1 LQPTVKRYGAK
12 SSVDAFAVIVHSSSP
27 TNLALAAGGWDGAP
41 GELLAPR
48 EALLTL
54 GRGDVALARLDVR
67 HTLDG
72 VEDGLWAL
80 ERLEEAGVRV
90 LNRPSAV
97 VLAHDKLLTARMLR
111 RAGLPHPRT
120 MLVERHSPIPDL
132 DFPAVVKPRFGSW
145 GQDVRLCHD
154 REELRAMLDDLSCR
168 LWFRATGAVAQEL
181 IPPLGHDLR
190 LVVAGGRI
198 VGAAKRIAAPGEWRT
213 NVALGASVVPAEPPP
228 VAAELALAAARASGL
243 DLVGVDLLP
252 TGPGGF
258 CVIELNGA
266 VDFRPVYALADGD
279 VHAQAMAALAGGQA
293 LPTAAVAQIS

>member
-1 LQPTVKRYGAK
+1 MR
-12 SSVDAFAVIVHSSSP
+12 FAVVAHSSSP
-27 TNLALAAGGWDGAP
+27 TNLALAAGGWNGVP
-41 GELLAPR
+41 GELLTPR

-67 HTLDG
+67 QALDG

-80 ERLEEAGVRV
+80 ERLEEAGIRV
-90 LNRPSAV
+90 LNRPEAV
-97 VLAHDKLLTARMLR
+97 VLAHDKLLTARVLR

-120 MLVERHSPIPDL
+120 TLIERNAPLPDL

-145 GQDVRLCHD
+145 GQDVKLCRD
-154 REELRAMLDDLSCR
+154 REELRAVLEGLTCR

-190 LVVAGGRI
+190 LVVSGGRI
-198 VGAAKRIAAPGEWRT
+198 VAAAKRIAAPGEWRT

-228 VAAELALAAARASGL
+228 VASELALAAAKVSGL

-258 CVIELNGA
+258 SVIELNGA
-266 VDFRPVYALADGD
+266 VDFRPVYALDEGD
-279 VHAQAMAALAGGQA
+279 VFAGAVAALAGREA
-293 LPTAAVAQIS
+293 EPPAAFAQIS

>member
-1 LQPTVKRYGAK
+1 MR
-12 SSVDAFAVIVHSSSP
+12 FAVVAHTSSP
-27 TNLALAAGGWDGAP
+27 TNLALAAGGWSGVP
-41 GELLAPR
+41 GEVLAPR

-67 HTLDG
+67 HSLDG

-90 LNRPSAV
+90 LNRPDAV
-97 VLAHDKLLTARMLR
+97 VLAHDKLLTARLLR

-120 MLVERHSPIPDL
+120 VLIERHSPLPDL
-132 DFPAVVKPRFGSW
+132 DFPAVIKPRFGSW
-145 GQDVRLCHD
+145 GQDVRLCRD
-154 REELRAMLDDLSCR
+154 ADELHVVLEGLSWR

-190 LVVAGGRI
+190 LVVAGGRV
-198 VGAAKRIAAPGEWRT
+198 VGAARRIAPPGEWRT

-228 VAAELALAAARASGL
+228 VAAELALAASRASGL

-258 CVIELNGA
+258 SVIELNGA
-266 VDFRPVYALADGD
+266 VDFRPVYALGEGD
-279 VHAQAMAALAGGQA
+279 VHAHAVAALAGENA
-293 LPTAAVAQIS
+293 APPAAVAQIS

>member
-1 LQPTVKRYGAK
+1 MR
-12 SSVDAFAVIVHSSSP
+12 FAVISHSPSP
-27 TNLALAAGGWDGAP
+27 TNLALAAGGWDGVP
-41 GELLAPR
+41 GELLTPR

-54 GRGDVALARLDVR
+54 GRGDIALARLDVR
-67 HTLDG
+67 QTLDG

-90 LNRPSAV
+90 LNGPSSV
-97 VLAHDKLLTARMLR
+97 VLAHDKLLTARLLR

-120 MLVERHSPIPDL
+120 VLIERHSELPDIDL
-132 DFPAVVKPRFGSW
+132 PAVVKPRFGSW
-145 GQDVRLCHD
+145 GKEVRLCRD
-154 REELRAMLDDLSCR
+154 REELSAMLEGLSCR

-190 LVVAGGRI
+190 LVVAGGRV
-198 VGAAKRIAAPGEWRT
+198 VGAAKRIAPPGEWRT

-228 VAAELALAAARASGL
+228 VAAELALAAAKASGL

-258 CVIELNGA
+258 SVIELNGA
-266 VDFRPVYALADGD
+266 VDFRPVYALGEGD
-279 VHAQAMAALAGGQA
+279 VHAGAMAALAGRDTP
-293 LPTAAVAQIS
+293 PTAAVAQIS

>member
-1 LQPTVKRYGAK
+1 
-12 SSVDAFAVIVHSSSP
+12 
-27 TNLALAAGGWDGAP
+27 
-41 GELLAPR
+41 
-48 EALLTL
+48 
-54 GRGDVALARLDVR
+54 
-67 HTLDG
+67 
-72 VEDGLWAL
+72 
-80 ERLEEAGVRV
+80 
-90 LNRPSAV
+90 
-97 VLAHDKLLTARMLR
+97 MLR

-120 MLVERHSPIPDL
+120 VLIERHSELPDL
-132 DFPAVVKPRFGSW
+132 DLPAVVKPRFGSW
-145 GQDVRLCHD
+145 GKEVRLCRD
-154 REELRAMLDDLSCR
+154 REELRAMLEGLSCR

-213 NVALGASVVPAEPPP
+213 NVALGASVVQAEPPP
-228 VAAELALAAARASGL
+228 VAAELALAAAKASGL

-258 CVIELNGA
+258 SVIELNGA

-279 VHAQAMAALAGGQA
+279 VHAHAMAALAGGRA

>member
-1 LQPTVKRYGAK
+1 MR
-12 SSVDAFAVIVHSSSP
+12 FAVVAHTSSP
-27 TNLALAAGGWDGAP
+27 TNLALAAGGWQGVS
-41 GELLAPR
+41 GQLLSPR

-67 HTLDG
+67 HSLDG

-80 ERLEEAGVRV
+80 ERLEEAGVHV
-90 LNRPSAV
+90 LNRPAAV
-97 VLAHDKLLTARMLR
+97 VLAHDKLLTARLLR

-120 MLVERHSPIPDL
+120 VLIERNAPPPDL

-145 GQDVRLCHD
+145 GEDVRLCRGRD
-154 REELRAMLDDLSCR
+154 ELHALLADLRCR

-190 LVVAGGRI
+190 LVIAGGRTI
-198 VGAAKRIAAPGEWRT
+198 GAAKRIAPPGEWRT
-213 NVALGASVVPAEPPP
+213 NVALGASVVPATPPP
-228 VAAELALAAARASGL
+228 VAAELALAAAKASGL

-258 CVIELNGA
+258 SVIELNGA
-266 VDFRPVYALADGD
+266 VDFRPAYALAEGD
-279 VHAQAMAALAGGQA
+279 VFVHAVAALAGEQ
-293 LPTAAVAQIS
+293 PVPEVAVAQIS

>member
-1 LQPTVKRYGAK
+1 MR
-12 SSVDAFAVIVHSSSP
+12 FAVVAHSSSP
-27 TNLALAAGGWDGAP
+27 TNLALAAGGWDGVP
-41 GELLAPR
+41 GELLTPR

-67 HTLDG
+67 HSLDG
-72 VEDGLWAL
+72 IEDGLWAL
-80 ERLEEAGVRV
+80 ERLDEAGVRV
-90 LNRPSAV
+90 LNGPNAV
-97 VLAHDKLLTARMLR
+97 VLAHDKLLTARLLR

-145 GQDVRLCHD
+145 GQDVRLCRD
-154 REELRAMLDDLSCR
+154 REELRAVLDGLSYR

-190 LVVAGGRI
+190 LVIAGGRV
-198 VGAAKRIAAPGEWRT
+198 VGAAKRIAPSGEWRT

-228 VAAELALAAARASGL
+228 VAAELALAAAKASGL

-258 CVIELNGA
+258 SVIELNGA
-266 VDFRPVYALADGD
+266 VDFRPVYALGEGD
-279 VHAQAMAALAGGQA
+279 VHAHAMAALAGGQA
-293 LPTAAVAQIS
+293 PPAAAVAQIS

>member
-1 LQPTVKRYGAK
+1 MR
-12 SSVDAFAVIVHSSSP
+12 FAVVAHSASP
-27 TNLALAAGGWDGAP
+27 TNLGLAARGWDGLR
-41 GELLAPR
+41 GELLTPR

-54 GRGDVALARLDVR
+54 GRDDVALARLDVR

-80 ERLEEAGVRV
+80 ERLVEAGVRV
-90 LNRPSAV
+90 LNTPGAV
-97 VLAHDKLLTARMLR
+97 VLAHDKLLTARLLR

-120 MLVERHSPIPDL
+120 TLIERNAPLPDL

-145 GQDVRLCHD
+145 GEDVRLCRD
-154 REELRAMLDDLSCR
+154 PEELQAMLAGLRCR
-168 LWFRATGAVAQEL
+168 VWFRGTGAVAQEL

-198 VGAAKRIAAPGEWRT
+198 VGAAKRIAPPGEWRT
-213 NVALGASVVPAEPPP
+213 NVALGASVVPATPPP
-228 VAAELALAAARASGL
+228 VAADLALAAAKASGL

-258 CVIELNGA
+258 SVIELNGA
-266 VDFRPVYALADGD
+266 VDFRPVYALGEGD
-279 VHAQAMAALAGGQA
+279 VFAAAVAALAGGEA
-293 LPTAAVAQIS
+293 EPPAAVAQIS

>member
-1 LQPTVKRYGAK
+1 MR
-12 SSVDAFAVIVHSSSP
+12 FAVVAHTASP
-27 TNLALAAGGWDGAP
+27 TNLALAAGGWNGVP
-41 GELLAPR
+41 GELLSPR

-67 HTLDG
+67 KSLDG

-80 ERLEEAGVRV
+80 ERLAEAGIRV
-90 LNRPSAV
+90 LNRPDAIV
-97 VLAHDKLLTARMLR
+97 RAHDKLLTARVLR

-120 MLVERHSPIPDL
+120 MLIERNAPAPDL

-145 GQDVRLCHD
+145 GEDVRLARD
-154 REELRAMLDDLSCR
+154 AEELRAVLEGLICR

-190 LVVAGGRI
+190 LVVAGGQI
-198 VGAAKRIAAPGEWRT
+198 VAAAKRIAAPGEWRT
-213 NVALGASVVPAEPPP
+213 NVALGASVVAAEPPP
-228 VAAELALAAARASGL
+228 VASELALAAAKVSGL

-258 CVIELNGA
+258 SAIELNGA
-266 VDFRPVYALADGD
+266 VDFRPVYALGEGD
-279 VHAQAMAALAGGQA
+279 VFAGAVAALTGGEA
-293 LPTAAVAQIS
+293 EPRTAFAQIS